1 MAISS
6 FYGLQ
11 TSLRGLLAQQRLM
24 DTAGHNI
31 ANASTKGYS
40 RQEVSLVASD
50 ALQIPAG
57 GIVGGSGAHIGSGVD
72 IQSYR
77 RVRDQFVDLQYRA
90 QNTNLQEWAART
102 KTLDRAEL
110 ALNEPG
116 ENGLNE
122 QLARFWESWSQLAG
136 DAKNPSLKQNVAEN
150 AGSLAGTFK
159 TLHDQIA
166 LTRDQAAAEYAD
178 LARPAGA
185 GDPGG
190 EIAQIAR
197 EIAQLNDSI
206 SRFVTVGDIPND
218 LLDRR
223 DLLLDDL
230 SEYGQISVT
239 SQANGMLDVS
249 FVDKATAGASYSIV
263 TGAASTWAGP
273 PAGNAWAPG
282 GRLGGL
288 LQASRPGGTLDQ
300 YISDLNAVATNLAN
314 AVNAVYPTGDFFSV
328 GAPPAAASQTLALNP
343 ALAADPTLI
352 TGGTGADGSSDV
364 ARAIAAIQNNPNSGV
379 DGAYQAFVA
388 KVGSHVRESIR
399 QEANAQ
405 ALTDAVENRRQSV
418 AGVSM
423 DEEMSNLV
431 RFQRAYQASA
441 RAMSTMDEML
451 DVLIN
456 RTGRVG
462 L

>member
-1 MAISS
+1 VSISS

-11 TSLRGLLAQQRLM
+11 TSLRGLLAQQRLL

-40 RQEVSLVASD
+40 RQEVSLVAAP
-50 ALQIPAG
+50 ALEIPAG
-57 GIVGGSGAHIGSGVD
+57 GIVGGAGAHIGSGVEV
-72 IQSYR
+72 QTFR
-77 RVRDQFVDLQYRA
+77 RIRDQFVDLQYRA
-90 QNTNLQEWAART
+90 QNTSLNEWSARA

-116 ENGLNE
+116 ENGINE
-122 QLARFWESWSQLAG
+122 QLARFWDSWQQLAG
-136 DAKNPSLKQNVAEN
+136 DAKNGALKQNVAEAAN
-150 AGSLAGTFK
+150 TLAGSFN
-159 TLHDQIA
+159 TLHDQLV

-178 LARPAGA
+178 LARPAGP

-197 EIAQLNDSI
+197 DIAELNDTVR
-206 SRFVTVGDIPND
+206 RFITAGDIPND

-223 DLLLDDL
+223 DQLLDDL
-230 SEYGQISVT
+230 SEFGQISVVE
-239 SQANGMLDVS
+239 QPDGMIDVS
-249 FVDKATAGASYSIV
+249 FVDKVAAGATYTVV
-263 TGAASTWAGP
+263 TGATSTWAGP

-288 LQASRPGGTLDQ
+288 LEASRPGGTLDE
-300 YISDLNAVATNLAN
+300 YLADLNTIAGNLAT
-314 AVNAVYPTGDFFSV
+314 AVNAVYPGDFFQV
-328 GAPPAAASQTLALNP
+328 GVPAADTLRLDPALALNP
-343 ALAADPTLI
+343 DLI
-352 TGGTGADGSSDV
+352 TGGTGAEGSSDV
-364 ARAIAAIQNNPNSGV
+364 ARAIAAIQNDPNSGV
-379 DGAYQAFVA
+379 DGAYQSFVA
-388 KVGSHVRESIR
+388 KVGSHVREAMR
-399 QEANAQ
+399 QEGNAQ
-405 ALTDAVENRRQSV
+405 VLTDAVENRRQSV
-418 AGVSM
+418 SGVSM

-431 RFQRAYQASA
+431 RFQRSYQASS

>member
-1 MAISS
+1 VSISS

-122 QLARFWESWSQLAG
+122 QLARFWDSWSQLAG
-136 DAKNPSLKQNVAEN
+136 DAKNASLKQNVAET
-150 AGSLAGTFK
+150 AGSLAGAFQ
-159 TLHDQIA
+159 TLHDQIE

-197 EIAQLNDSI
+197 EVAELNDSI
-206 SRFVTVGDIPND
+206 RRFVTAGDIPND

-230 SEYGQISVT
+230 SEFGQISVVA
-239 SQANGMLDVS
+239 QPDGMLDVS
-249 FVDKATAGASYSIV
+249 FVDKVSSGSTYSIV

-273 PAGNAWAPG
+273 PAGDAWSPG

-288 LQASRPGGTLDQ
+288 LEASRPGGTLDQ
-300 YISDLNAVATNLAN
+300 YIGDLNTIATNLAN
-314 AVNAVYPTGDFFSV
+314 AVNAVYPTGDFFQI
-328 GAPPAAASQTLALNP
+328 GTPASQTLDVNP
-343 ALAADPTLI
+343 LLAGNPSLI
-352 TGGTGADGSSDV
+352 VGGTGNDGSSDV
-364 ARAIAAIQNNPNSGV
+364 ARAIAAIQNNPSSGV
-379 DGAYQAFVA
+379 DGAYQAFVSKIGA
-388 KVGSHVRESIR
+388 HVRESIR
-399 QEANAQ
+399 QEANSQ

-431 RFQRAYQASA
+431 RFQRAYQASS